1 MRECQ
6 PRGCKVTTRSLRV
19 ACALMTLCLFCKAAA
34 TRQFIIAAIRSST
47 IVMYSAEAG
56 ADGQKVP
63 TAPLGFP
70 LLRVY
75 VGLVYRRRAQ

>member
-34 TRQFIIAAIRSST
+34 TR
-47 IVMYSAEAG
+47 
-56 ADGQKVP
+56 
-63 TAPLGFP
+63 
-70 LLRVY
+70 
-75 VGLVYRRRAQ
+75 